1 MHDMYIPNN
10 KLSEWINES
19 DAIKNAVL
27 RCYKETISDM
37 TNDVLNDPRSRHNH
51 HFVNPDFNQNPKYMM
66 GFFPDMENNQF
77 ILSSLYV
84 FPEERGKGFGKKLV
98 NAAQSFVT
106 DKGYIQVAVEES
118 EINNLDTF
126 YKKLGFITTGD
137 KIPNDIGKIYQ
148 DYFWSGKEIAL
159 KRVGNLIGVQ
169 PL

>member
-10 KLSEWINES
+10 ELSEWINES
-19 DAIKNAVL
+19 ETIKNEVL

-37 TNDVLNDPRSRHNH
+37 TDNVLNDPRSNNNH
-51 HFVNPDFNQNPKYMM
+51 HIVNPDFNQTPKYLM

-84 FPEERGKGFGKKLV
+84 YPDYRGKGFGKKLV

-106 DKGYIQVAVEES
+106 DKGFIQVAVEES
-118 EINNLDTF
+118 EISNLDEF
-126 YKKLGFITTGD
+126 YKKLGFLTTGD
-137 KIPNDIGKIYQ
+137 KIPNVVGKVYQ
-148 DYFWSGKEIAL
+148 DYFWSERKFSL
-159 KRVGNLIGVQ
+159 KKVGNRIGVQ